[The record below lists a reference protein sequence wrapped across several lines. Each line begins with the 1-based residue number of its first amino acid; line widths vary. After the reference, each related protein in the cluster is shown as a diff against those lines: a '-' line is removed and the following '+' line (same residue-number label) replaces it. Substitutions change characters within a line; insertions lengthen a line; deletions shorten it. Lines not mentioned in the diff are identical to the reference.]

1 MIRYLKTTIFLFAL
15 ILGAYT
21 LTVGTNTVVVAEEEV
36 KPSMTIMIPM
46 RDGTELPT
54 DIYLPDSEAKGLPC
68 ILLRG
73 PAGRH
78 ARSSVYYA
86 NLAKEGYVVAI
97 QDSRAAKDVVGAA
110 MPYYTDGWGPQQD
123 GYDTVEY
130 LGNHA
135 LTNGKVGTLGMS
147 NMGITQLLL
156 APTAPP
162 SLKCQ
167 HIGVATPNLYKD
179 GIFPGGQLL
188 KNQVEGWLG
197 YYAKDGTILQFIASQ
212 DKYNDFW
219 DTVNSVK
226 RAHQV
231 RVPAIHQGG
240 WFDIFSQ
247 GTIDAYMALQETGG
261 PGAQGKQKLL
271 IGPWNHH
278 YYHGNLKLGDFE
290 LTEYAFNS
298 PIDMTPKR
306 WFDYHLKGID
316 NKTDDIPNVIYYV
329 MGPFDGTP
337 SSGNV
342 WKTAS
347 EWPVPRVD
355 TPFYLTADHQLVE
368 GTAPASESIIT
379 YTNDLK
385 DPVPTIGGRNLFLE
399 SGPKDQRPI
408 ESRSDVVT
416 FTTAPLEEDVE
427 VTGRVIAKL
436 VFSCDQEDTDVAI
449 RLTDVYPD
457 GRSILIAD
465 AIHRTGNMPSHKCGE
480 NAKEIDLD
488 LWSTSIVF
496 AKGHRIRV
504 SVTGS
509 NFPRFELNKNS
520 ASDTVTHNLHVG
532 GNNASRIIL
541 PLVRKGEKVLE
552 AKNP

>member
-1 MIRYLKTTIFLFAL
+1 MIRYLKTAIFFFAFVL
-15 ILGAYT
+15 VTYT
-21 LTVGTNTVVVAEEEV
+21 YASVEEAP
-36 KPSMTIMIPM
+36 KPDMTLMIPM
-46 RDGTELPT
+46 RDGVELPT
-54 DIYLPDSEAKGLPC
+54 DIYLPNSEAKGLPC

-78 ARSSVYYA
+78 AKSSVYYA
-86 NLAKEGYVVAI
+86 NLSKEGYVIAI

-110 MPYYTDGWGPQQD
+110 MPYWTDGWGQQQD
-123 GYDTVEY
+123 GFDTVEY
-130 LGNHA
+130 LGHHA

-167 HIGVATPNLYKD
+167 HIGVATPNLYQH

-197 YYAKDGTILQFIASQ
+197 YYAKDPTIVQFITTQ
-212 DKYNDFW
+212 NQYNDFW
-219 DTVNSVK
+219 DTVNSAK

-231 RVPAIHQGG
+231 KVPALHQGG
-240 WFDIFSQ
+240 WYDIFIQ
-247 GTIDAYMALQETGG
+247 GTLDAYTALQENGG

-271 IGPWNHH
+271 IGPWNHF
-278 YYHGNLKLGDFE
+278 YYHGSLKFGDFE
-290 LTEYAFNS
+290 LTEYAFTS
-298 PIDMTPKR
+298 PIDMSPKR
-306 WFDYHLKGID
+306 WFDYHLKGIE
-316 NKTDDIPNVIYYV
+316 NKTEEVPNVVYYV
-329 MGPFDGTP
+329 MGPFDGSP

-347 EWPVPRVD
+347 TWPVPHVE
-355 TPFYLTADHQLVE
+355 TPFYLTMDRQLSE
-368 GTAPASESIIT
+368 GKIPSKEEVII
-379 YTNDLK
+379 YRHNPK
-385 DPVPTIGGRNLFLE
+385 DPIPTIGGRNLFLE

-416 FTTAPLEEDVE
+416 FSTPILEEDME
-427 VTGRVIAKL
+427 VTGRIIAKL
-436 VFSCDQEDTDVAI
+436 VFSSDQDDTDVAV

-465 AIHRTGNMPSHKCGE
+465 AIHRTGNMPSVQCGE
-480 NAKEIDLD
+480 NAKEIDVD

-496 AKGHRIRV
+496 AKGHRIRISV
-504 SVTGS
+504 SGS
-509 NFPRFELNKNS
+509 NFPRFEVNTSGQEDN
-520 ASDTVTHNLHVG
+520 VTHQLHIG
-532 GNNASRIIL
+532 GENASRLIL
-541 PLVRKGEKVLE
+541 PLVRKGDKQLAAE
-552 AKNP
+552 NP

>member
-1 MIRYLKTTIFLFAL
+1 MIRYLKTAIFLFAL
-15 ILGAYT
+15 ILGVLSLATAQEDLKPAMT
-21 LTVGTNTVVVAEEEV
+21 L
-36 KPSMTIMIPM
+36 MIPM
-46 RDGTELPT
+46 RDGVELPT
-54 DIYLPDSEAKGLPC
+54 DIYLPDGESKGLPC

-78 ARSSVYYA
+78 AKSSVYFA

-110 MPYYTDGWGPQQD
+110 MPYFTDGWGVQQD

-130 LGNHA
+130 LGHHP

-240 WFDIFSQ
+240 WYDIFSQ
-247 GTIDAYMALQETGG
+247 GTIDAYMALQEAGG

-271 IGPWNHH
+271 IGPWTHH
-278 YYHGNLKLGDFE
+278 YYHGDLKFGDFE
-290 LTEYAFNS
+290 LTEHAFNS
-298 PIDMTPKR
+298 PVDLSPKR
-306 WFDYHLKGID
+306 WFDYHLKGIE
-316 NKTDDIPNVIYYV
+316 NKTDEIPNVVYYV

-347 EWPVPRVD
+347 EWPVSHVD
-355 TPFYLTADHQLVE
+355 TPFYLTADRQLVQGE
-368 GTAPASESIIT
+368 APQKEEIIT
-379 YTNDLK
+379 YHHDPK

-399 SGPKDQRPI
+399 AGPKDQRPI
-408 ESRSDVVT
+408 EARPDVVV
-416 FTTAPLEEDVE
+416 FTTAPLEEDLE
-427 VTGRVIAKL
+427 VTGRVIAQL
-436 VFSCDQEDTDVAI
+436 VFSCDQDDTDVAV

-465 AIHRTGNMPSHKCGE
+465 AIHRTGNMPSKKCGE
-480 NAKEIDLD
+480 NAKEIDVD

-496 AKGHRIRV
+496 AKGHRIRIVV
-504 SVTGS
+504 SGS
-509 NFPRFELNKNS
+509 NFPRFEVNKTGQPGEI
-520 ASDTVTHNLHVG
+520 AHHLHVG
-532 GNNASRIIL
+532 GANSSKLIL
-541 PLVRKGEKVLE
+541 PLVKKGGKVVE